1 MSTTPYRYPGVP
13 SRYAYAPWDEPYEEY
28 AERMGLHGRRPA
40 KPPEPRDYLSE
51 PIDHLNEPIDYFAL
65 PLDTSR
71 RPECRNE
78 SKPRSSSSSRSRARA

>member
-1 MSTTPYRYPGVP
+1 MSKTSYRYPGVP

-51 PIDHLNEPIDYFAL
+51 PIDYLNEPIDYFAHST
-65 PLDTSR
+65 PSR

-78 SKPRSSSSSRSRARA
+78 SKTRSSSSSRSRATA